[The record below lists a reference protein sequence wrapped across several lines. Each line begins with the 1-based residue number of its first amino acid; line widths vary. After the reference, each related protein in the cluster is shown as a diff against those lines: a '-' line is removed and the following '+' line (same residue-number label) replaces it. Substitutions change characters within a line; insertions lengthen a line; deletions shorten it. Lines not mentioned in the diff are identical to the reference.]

1 MTEPVSFQHAAYP
14 YRRSRDQDAA
24 SAVRHPVIVVGAGP
38 VGLSLSIDLAQHG
51 VPVVVVDGGDRLSTG
66 SRSICVAQ
74 RTLEIFD
81 RLGCA
86 DAMVAKGVSWSVGK
100 VLLRDELLYQF
111 DVRPETGYERP
122 PFINLQQY
130 YMEGFLVDRVA
141 RMPLIDLRWKNAV
154 ADIAVCPDG
163 VVLTLDTPENGYRL
177 VGDFVVACDGARSTI
192 RQRLGLQTFG
202 QQFEDHFLIAD
213 VKMKA
218 DLPPERRFW
227 FDAPF
232 HRHQNVLLHWQ
243 PDDLWRI
250 DFQLGRDADPEEER
264 RPENVMARVRALL
277 GPDVPV
283 ELEWASVYSF
293 ASVRMCSFR
302 LGRLFFAGD
311 AAHCVSPF
319 GARGA
324 NSGVQDVDNLAWK
337 LASVLNGQAGDAL
350 LDSYCAEREYA
361 ADENIRHSTRS
372 TNFISPPT
380 EIGHLFRDAVL
391 GLAREN
397 EFARTL
403 VNTGRLST
411 ATIHHKSP
419 LNTPDMDSFAGDLV
433 PGAPAIDAPVATAEG
448 PSWLLRHLAGGT
460 FTLLVADG
468 PHLADRVR
476 TLQHEVGRIARIHV
490 VGITTP
496 TTGGRDSVDVVHSDQ
511 LTTLV
516 DAIGAVE
523 RRYDMQP
530 GTTYLMRPDQHV
542 CARWRTVEPRTLRH
556 AIRRALALD

>member
-1 MTEPVSFQHAAYP
+1 VSYQQAVYA
-14 YRRSRDQDAA
+14 YRRSKDQDTA
-24 SAVRHPVIVVGAGP
+24 SPARHPVIVVGAGP
-38 VGLSLSIDLAQHG
+38 VGLSLSVDLAQHG
-51 VPVVVVDGGDRLSTG
+51 VPVVLVDGDDRLSTG
-66 SRSICVAQ
+66 SRSICIAQ

-86 DAMVAKGVSWSVGK
+86 DAMVAKGVSWNVGK
-100 VLLRDELLYQF
+100 VFLRDELLYEF
-111 DVRPETGYERP
+111 DVRSETGYERP

-130 YMEGFLVDRVA
+130 YLEGFLVDRAA

-163 VVLTLDTPENGYRL
+163 VVLTLETPESGYRL

-192 RQRLGLQTFG
+192 RQRLGLPTFG

-213 VKMKA
+213 IKMKA
-218 DLPPERRFW
+218 GFPAERRFW

-232 HRHQNVLLHWQ
+232 HRHQNVLLHRQ

-264 RPENVMARVRALL
+264 RPANVMARVRALL

-311 AAHCVSPF
+311 AAHGVSPF

-324 NSGVQDVDNLAWK
+324 NSGVQDADNLAWK
-337 LASVLNGQAGDAL
+337 LAYVLHGQAGNAL

-380 EIGHLFRDAVL
+380 EISHVFRDAVL

-397 EFARTL
+397 DFARTL

-411 ATIHHKSP
+411 ATVLHESP

-433 PGAPAIDAPVATAEG
+433 PGAPAMDAPVATADG
-448 PSWLLRHLAGGT
+448 PSWLLRHLVGGA
-460 FTLLVADG
+460 FTLLIADG

-476 TLQHEVGRIARIHV
+476 ALRQAAEQIAPIHV
-490 VGITTP
+490 VGIRTS
-496 TTGGRDSVDVVHSDQ
+496 TTGGRAALDVVNSEH
-511 LTTLV
+511 LTMLV
-516 DAIGAVE
+516 DALGAFE
-523 RRYDMQP
+523 RRYDMRP
-530 GTTYLMRPDQHV
+530 GTTYLLRPDQHV
-542 CARWRTVEPRTLRH
+542 CARWRTVEPRTLCH
-556 AIRRALALD
+556 AIRRALALH